1 MIEYYLQFRYNL
13 EVMIKRKLQ
22 LTNFINKNQ
31 SVFLFGARG
40 SGKTKLLEAS
50 LPQHAIYISLLA
62 GAEYQRFLAEPSRL
76 LHEVRAALS
85 RVPAKKSLLV
95 AIDEIQKLP
104 ALLDEVHLLIEEF
117 KGRLCFVLTG
127 SSARKLKRS
136 GANLL
141 AGRALTTYLHPVSIL
156 EYDLDVDNVLQIG
169 SLPGVYFEREFAVPR
184 LRSYLST
191 YLKEEVLE
199 ESLVRKIDRFARFLD
214 LAGQLNGEPINHS
227 KLGKMLKTTPNTVQE
242 YFSILVDTLIC
253 HRIDG
258 WSHSVKK
265 QLLQA
270 PKYYWFD
277 CGVLNAQ
284 NGELGIELKRS
295 SFRYGKLFE
304 TYIVQ
309 ELVRH
314 NDYLERGFR
323 FFYWRDKNGCEVD
336 IVIARSASQPLAG
349 IEIKTT
355 NDVSDDD
362 LLGLKSFHE
371 DYPQIP
377 RYCFSQTPRSYVLPS
392 GIMVLPWRDGL
403 ALLKNLGKK

>member
-1 MIEYYLQFRYNL
+1 
-13 EVMIKRKLQ
+13 MIKRKLQ
-22 LTNFINKNQ
+22 LNNFIDKNQ
-31 SVFLFGARG
+31 SILLFGARG
-40 SGKTKLLEAS
+40 TGKTKLLEVS
-50 LPQHAIYISLLA
+50 LPEHAIYISLLA

-76 LHEVRAALS
+76 LHEVRAALKKI
-85 RVPAKKSLLV
+85 PLEKSLLV

-104 ALLDEVHLLIEEF
+104 SLLDEVHLLIEEF
-117 KGRLCFVLTG
+117 KGKISFILTG
-127 SSARKLKRS
+127 SSARKLRRS

-141 AGRALTTYLHPVSIL
+141 AGRALTTYLHPVSVL
-156 EYDLDVDNVLQIG
+156 EYDLDVDEVLQIG

-227 KLGKMLKTTPNTVQE
+227 KLGKSLKTTSNTVQE

-284 NGELGIELKRS
+284 NGELEIELKKS

-304 TYIVQ
+304 TFLIQ

-314 NDYLERGFR
+314 NDYLERGLR

-336 IVIARSASQPLAG
+336 IVIARSASQPLAAV
-349 IEIKTT
+349 EIKSGA
-355 NDVSDDD
+355 DISDED
-362 LLGLKSFHE
+362 LLGLGSFHD
-371 DYPQIP
+371 DYPKIP
-377 RYCFSQTPRSYVLPS
+377 RYCFCQTPRSYLLPS
-392 GIMVLPWRDGL
+392 GITVLPWRDGL
-403 ALLKNLGKK
+403 ALMKNLGKK